1 VKCDSNDSDVDEPKP
16 KKTTLADLF
25 GSEVLMTGV
34 SEATRQSL
42 TSQIDHDIA
51 RYRKEISISLNGC
64 ATCWCRKKSSQY
76 PLLGKQ
82 SNVISPSLGFQF
94 HPRGFSQQQAM

>member
-42 TSQIDHDIA
+42 TSQIDH
-51 RYRKEISISLNGC
+51 EIV
-64 ATCWCRKKSSQY
+64 R
-76 PLLGKQ
+76 
-82 SNVISPSLGFQF
+82 
-94 HPRGFSQQQAM
+94 